1 MGDRS
6 ENRGKIGK
14 QECQKRGRE
23 GKKLRRMAG
32 REGKKGVGGDRDV
45 RAGESVFVTRVHC
58 YQSLDKLS
66 SIEPW
71 REQSS
76 HF

>member
-1 MGDRS
+1 MPKTGERRKKAEKD
-6 ENRGKIGK
+6 
-14 QECQKRGRE
+14 GRA
-23 GKKLRRMAG
+23 R
-32 REGKKGVGGDRDV
+32 GKKGVGGDWDV

-58 YQSLDKLS
+58 YQSFDKLG
-66 SIEPW
+66 SIELW